1 MIRIFCDV
9 ADRLAGLL
17 SLCFLLASLVML
29 AQAGD
34 VRHVFWALCALG
46 LSGVALWAHLG
57 EGGWYAN
64 DDK

>member
-9 ADRLAGLL
+9 ADRLAGLM

-34 VRHVFWALCALG
+34 ARYVFWAVCALG

-57 EGGWYAN
+57 EGGWCEN
-64 DDK
+64 DE